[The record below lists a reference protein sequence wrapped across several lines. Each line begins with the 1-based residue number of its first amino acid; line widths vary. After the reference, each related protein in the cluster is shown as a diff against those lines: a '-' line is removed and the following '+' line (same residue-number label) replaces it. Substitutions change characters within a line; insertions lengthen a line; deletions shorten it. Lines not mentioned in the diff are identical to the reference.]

1 MSVFKPTGTSD
12 ALIKACKPYITT
24 GKLLDLGCGCGIV
37 GRSLLKDG
45 LDVYASD
52 IGPEATIKVGY
63 PDEPIIVRTGSLFEP
78 WELWK
83 FDFIVDDVSGV
94 SEEVENPWFEGVP
107 CESGKDG
114 ADLVCKVIEQAPKYL
129 TEHGKL
135 FFPIVSLSN
144 AKRVF
149 HKAEQVFHKVEL
161 LSHTEFPLPKEMY
174 KQKINP
180 EYFKERFGIKIF
192 WTDIYLAQS

>member
-1 MSVFKPTGTSD
+1 VSVFKPTGTSD

-52 IGPEATIKVGY
+52 ISPEATIKVGY

>member
-1 MSVFKPTGTSD
+1 MAVFKPTGTSE
-12 ALIKACKPYITT
+12 ALIKAVKPHITT

-52 IGPEATIKVGY
+52 ISPEATIKVGY

-78 WELWK
+78 WDLWK
-83 FDFIVDDVSGV
+83 FDYIVDDVSGV
-94 SEEVENPWFEGVP
+94 SEEIENPWFDGVP
-107 CESGKDG
+107 CNSGKDG
-114 ADLVCKVIEQAPKYL
+114 TSLIREVIIKAPKYL

-144 AKRVF
+144 QKRILDETEKTFKSVT
-149 HKAEQVFHKVEL
+149 L

-174 KQKINP
+174 HIDIPKDYI
-180 EYFKERFGIKIF
+180 KERFGMKIF